1 MEAVSGEKKIKGL
14 YKQIYE
20 EMKKARRREK
30 YLSCFAV
37 FVALICLALVGC
49 AFGWFIAIIIESIYY
64 RWRLEICSSLFLKE
78 KTEGKPPVHDQPERR
93 SIIWIDIFTL
103 NFQDEDI
110 DPINQ
115 SGLVVVHHGLLG
127 SIPRWE

>member
-64 RWRLEICSSLFLKE
+64 R
-78 KTEGKPPVHDQPERR
+78 
-93 SIIWIDIFTL
+93 
-103 NFQDEDI
+103 
-110 DPINQ
+110 
-115 SGLVVVHHGLLG
+115 
-127 SIPRWE
+127 